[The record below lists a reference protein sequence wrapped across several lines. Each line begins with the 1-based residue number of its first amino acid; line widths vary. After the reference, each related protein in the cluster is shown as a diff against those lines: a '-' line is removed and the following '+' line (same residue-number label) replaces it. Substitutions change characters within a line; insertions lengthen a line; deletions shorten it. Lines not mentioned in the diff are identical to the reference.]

1 MQLATKNDDHEEPV
15 CKPTVLL
22 SKEPAWGSREPIL
35 SLEELWT
42 LGVWG
47 PRERWFPAVRTAWAT
62 TGSWVIRGRGWGAIR
77 EPGSP

>member
-1 MQLATKNDDHEEPV
+1 M
-15 CKPTVLL
+15 
-22 SKEPAWGSREPIL
+22 
-35 SLEELWT
+35 
-42 LGVWG
+42 GVWG